1 MRIINALQDS
11 SDSLRWNEL
20 IEKTNLSPRTLSKRL
35 MKLKDLYVVERFVDE
50 NARPPTVAY
59 KLTQSI
65 PTEGDVNVVFEALRS
80 FNYIRKLG
88 WFTSRIEAERYS
100 VSSRADLAKL
110 IKVQYSRLYPYFLW
124 CLYYGSKVES
134 DFTEEQIEEFYFDRL
149 KKQINNTI
157 HPSKKR
163 HDKYFRKWID
173 LSWNDFKEKELKNQI
188 AEAKRF
194 FVSHFPSDLQDLA
207 ESYFHFH
214 VDREVESWKNVLD
227 EFKRIVGT
235 KNKRQ
240 DFESYYGE
248 KIPKDK
254 LAKFLDIL
262 RSINSCRES

>member
-1 MRIINALQDS
+1 MQIIKALQDS
-11 SDSLRWNEL
+11 SDGLRWNEL

-35 MKLKDLYVVERFVDE
+35 MNLQDLHVVERVVDE
-50 NARPPTVAY
+50 SARPPIVAY

-134 DFTEEQIEEFYFDRL
+134 NFTEEQIEKFYFDRL
-149 KKQINNTI
+149 TKQINNTI
-157 HPSKKR
+157 HPRKKC

-188 AEAKRF
+188 AEAERF

-214 VDREVESWKNVLD
+214 LDRKVKSWSNVLD
-227 EFKRIVGT
+227 EFKQIVDS

-248 KIPKDK
+248 KIPKDR
-254 LAKFLDIL
+254 LTRFLDVLTGI
-262 RSINSCRES
+262 SSCKES